1 MMKKQDKI
9 KALCIANLTYCR
21 LKADLAA
28 VELEIAGNSPVAE
41 TEESNFL
48 KKILNK
54 AKTALDNEIRKKTTE
69 ELQKDREAAL
79 RELTRFEN
87 QHSAKELQLAKDSVQ
102 LKKFVEKALFKKDK
116 SGLSKVQFALS
127 LILDNT
133 YTYQRPAQSMQ
144 IVSDILFD
152 DAAYM
157 QGLYD
162 LLCKN
167 FKYLHNDVMPT
178 VDELFSLAPSLGNVS
193 LQSFINRS
201 KQRNFKSSLEKLSAD
216 QVGTIFAVK
225 LTLAEKAK
233 TLLSYENW
241 ENLLDETLQFI
252 GDIRADAEYKK
263 VFTGQDDGVSDEV
276 FALCSLAVNR
286 LAELVKA

>member
-48 KKILNK
+48 KKIWNK

-69 ELQKDREAAL
+69 ELQKDKEAAL
-79 RELTRFEN
+79 RELARFES
-87 QHSAKELQLAKDSVQ
+87 QHTEKELQLAKDSIQ
-102 LKKFVEKALFKKDK
+102 LKKFVEKVLFKKEK
-116 SGLSKVQFALS
+116 NGLNKVQFAIS
-127 LILDNT
+127 LLLDNN

-152 DAAYM
+152 DATYM
-157 QGLYD
+157 QGLYE

-167 FKYLHNDVMPT
+167 FKYLHNDTLPT
-178 VDELFSLAPSLGNVS
+178 VDELFSLAPSWGNVS

-201 KQRNFKSSLEKLSAD
+201 KQRNFKNSLEKLSAD
-216 QVGTIFAVK
+216 QVGTILAVK

-233 TLLSYENW
+233 TLLSYEDW
-241 ENLLDETLQFI
+241 EIYVDETLQFI

-263 VFTGQDDGVSDEV
+263 VFTNQDDGVSEEV

>member
-1 MMKKQDKI
+1 MMKKQEKMRN
-9 KALCIANLTYCR
+9 LCIANLTYCR

-28 VELEIAGNSPVAE
+28 VEMEIAGNSPVAE

-48 KKILNK
+48 RKIWNK

-69 ELQKDREAAL
+69 ELQKDKEAAL
-79 RELTRFEN
+79 RELACFEG
-87 QHSAKELQLAKDSVQ
+87 QHSEKDLQFAKDSVQ
-102 LKKFVEKALFKKDK
+102 LKKLVEKVVLKKDK
-116 SGLSKVQFALS
+116 NGLNKVQFALS
-127 LILDNT
+127 LILDNR

-152 DAAYM
+152 DATYM
-157 QGLYD
+157 QGLYQ
-162 LLCKN
+162 LLFEN
-167 FKYLHNDVMPT
+167 FKYIRNDVIPT
-178 VDELFSLAPSLGNVS
+178 VDELFSLLPSWGNVS

-201 KQRNFKSSLEKLSAD
+201 KQRNFKASLEKLSAD
-216 QVGTIFAVK
+216 QVGTILAVK

-233 TLLSYENW
+233 TLLAYEEW
-241 ENLLDETLQFI
+241 EIFVDETLQFI

-276 FALCSLAVNR
+276 FSLCSLAVNR

>member
-9 KALCIANLTYCR
+9 KNLCIANLTYCR

-48 KKILNK
+48 KKIWNK

-69 ELQKDREAAL
+69 ELQKDKEAAL
-79 RELTRFEN
+79 RELARFES
-87 QHSAKELQLAKDSVQ
+87 QHTEKELQLAKDSIQ
-102 LKKFVEKALFKKDK
+102 LKKFVEKVLFKKEK
-116 SGLSKVQFALS
+116 NGLNKVQFAIS
-127 LILDNT
+127 LLLDNN

-152 DAAYM
+152 DATYM
-157 QGLYD
+157 QGLYE

-167 FKYLHNDVMPT
+167 FKYLHNDTLPT
-178 VDELFSLAPSLGNVS
+178 VDELFSLAPSWGNVS

-201 KQRNFKSSLEKLSAD
+201 KQRNFKNSLEKLSAD
-216 QVGTIFAVK
+216 QVGTILAVK

-233 TLLSYENW
+233 TLLSYEDW
-241 ENLLDETLQFI
+241 EIYVDETLQFI

-263 VFTGQDDGVSDEV
+263 VFTNQDDGVSEEV